1 MMGKCRSCG
10 RTRNL
15 NTKGICTDCSVSG
28 IKKRVR
34 EVKDGWRR
42 ELLALAGKEAKGSA
56 GI

>member
-1 MMGKCRSCG
+1 MMGKCKICG
-10 RTRNL
+10 RTKNL

-42 ELLALAGKEAKGSA
+42 ELLALEGKEGKS
-56 GI
+56 